1 MNPVQVFDGHND
13 VLLRLWVKTGGDP
26 VADFL
31 QGDGQGHL
39 DFPRMKKGGFAGGFF
54 AIFAPTDGEDLPDDD
69 EEVNPPL
76 SGQIAQPTA
85 LRKTLEMAALLF
97 RIERDSKG
105 KFKVCRTA
113 GEIRDCLAKGIMAAI
128 FHIEGAEAIDADFKT
143 SRGAL

>member
-31 QGDGQGHL
+31 KGDGLGHM
-39 DFPRMKKGGFAGGFF
+39 DMPRMKKGGFAGGFF

-76 SGQIAQPTA
+76 SGQIAQPAA

-97 RIERDSKG
+97 RIERR
-105 KFKVCRTA
+105 VR
-113 GEIRDCLAKGIMAAI
+113 GEIQGLPDGGRNPGMPGEWCHGRDLPYR
-128 FHIEGAEAIDADFKT
+128 
-143 SRGAL
+143 RGGGD